1 MSQPTLPKSLKIY
14 TQDGNEV
21 LKVYSI
27 TREKDNLIMDCKV
40 LDAMR
45 MDVMITPD
53 EVLDNLRMLMKAVV
67 PYALFLPLFAVKRL
81 FKPRAQKRAA
91 SAEIK

>member
-1 MSQPTLPKSLKIY
+1 MSQSMPLKSLKIY

-27 TREKDNLIMDCKV
+27 TREKDNLVMDCKV

-53 EVLDNLRMLMKAVV
+53 EVFNNFNMLVKAVL
-67 PYALFLPLFAVKRL
+67 PYAFFLPWLAVKRAFRSRL
-81 FKPRAQKRAA
+81 HGD
-91 SAEIK
+91 

>member
-1 MSQPTLPKSLKIY
+1 MSQPKPLKSLRIY

-27 TREKDNLIMDCKV
+27 KREKDNLIMDCKV

-45 MDVMITPD
+45 MDVMITPE
-53 EVLDNLRMLMKAVV
+53 EVFDNFGMLVKAVV
-67 PYALFLPLFAVKRL
+67 PYLLLLPVLALKRL
-81 FKPRAQKRAA
+81 FKPRPQKKTA
-91 SAEIK
+91 

>member
-1 MSQPTLPKSLKIY
+1 MSEQPKIKALKIF

-27 TREKDNLIMDCKV
+27 NRERDNLIMDCKV

-53 EVLDNLRMLMKAVV
+53 EIFSNLGMLSKAII
-67 PYALFLPLFAVKRL
+67 PYVFLMPWLGLKHL
-81 FKPRAQKRAA
+81 FKPGQAA
-91 SAEIK
+91 VADGGPR

>member
-1 MSQPTLPKSLKIY
+1 MSQPTLLKSLKIY

-45 MDVMITPD
+45 MDVMVTPD
-53 EVLDNLRMLMKAVV
+53 EVFENFNMLVKAIL
-67 PYALFLPLFAVKRL
+67 PYVFLLPWIAVKRL
-81 FKPRAQKRAA
+81 FRSRPGKH
-91 SAEIK
+91 

>member
-1 MSQPTLPKSLKIY
+1 MSQPALLKSLKIY

-45 MDVMITPD
+45 MDVMVTPD
-53 EVLDNLRMLMKAVV
+53 EIFDNLNMLIKAVL
-67 PYALFLPLFAVKRL
+67 PYVFLLPWFALKRS
-81 FKPRAQKRAA
+81 FRPRQLK
-91 SAEIK
+91 S

>member
-1 MSQPTLPKSLKIY
+1 MSQPAAIKSLRIF

-27 TREKDNLIMDCKV
+27 TRDKDNLIMDCKV

-45 MDVMITPD
+45 MDVVITPD
-53 EVLDNLRMLMKAVV
+53 EIFNNFNLLVKAIV
-67 PYALFLPLFAVKRL
+67 PYVFILPFLGLKRL
-81 FKPRAQKRAA
+81 FKPRIDDKT
-91 SAEIK
+91 STKE

>member
-1 MSQPTLPKSLKIY
+1 MSEQSKLKTLKIF

-27 TREKDNLIMDCKV
+27 ARQKENIIMDCKV

-45 MDVMITPD
+45 MDVVITPD
-53 EVLDNLRMLMKAVV
+53 EVFSNFGMLLKAIV
-67 PYALFLPLFAVKRL
+67 PYALMLPWFGLKRL
-81 FKPRAQKRAA
+81 FGSKPAQPAQ
-91 SAEIK
+91 

>member
-1 MSQPTLPKSLKIY
+1 MSEQSKIKALRIF

-27 TREKDNLIMDCKV
+27 NREKDDLVMDCKV

-45 MDVMITPD
+45 MDVMIKP
-53 EVLDNLRMLMKAVV
+53 EEIFSNFGMLLKAVT
-67 PYALFLPLFAVKRL
+67 PYILLLPWIAIKLR
-81 FKPRAQKRAA
+81 FKKTSPDSNNK
-91 SAEIK
+91 ETI

>member
-1 MSQPTLPKSLKIY
+1 MSQPTALKSLKIY

-45 MDVMITPD
+45 MDVMVTPD
-53 EVLDNLRMLMKAVV
+53 EVFENFNMLAKTIL
-67 PYALFLPLFAVKRL
+67 PYVFLLPWIAAKRL
-81 FKPRAQKRAA
+81 FRSRPGKN
-91 SAEIK
+91 

>member
-1 MSQPTLPKSLKIY
+1 MSQPTPLKSLKIY

-27 TREKDNLIMDCKV
+27 TREKYNLIMDCKV

-45 MDVMITPD
+45 MDVIVTPD
-53 EVLDNLRMLMKAVV
+53 EVFDNLNMLVKAVL
-67 PYALFLPLFAVKRL
+67 PYVFLLLWLAMKRS
-81 FKPRAQKRAA
+81 FRSRSRKN
-91 SAEIK
+91 